1 MCGVAGYFQ
10 KENHNDQSLKKRL
23 SKMITSIEHRGPDA
37 KSYWFSDNYSAGL
50 GHARLSIIDLSE
62 KAKQPMISS
71 SGRYVISYNGEIYN
85 FKVLKKEI
93 SFKKN
98 IKWKSN
104 SDTEVILEAIELWGI
119 NETLN
124 KINGIFVFAIFDTF
138 EKKLFLTRDRFG
150 VKPLYYKLD
159 DGYLNFCSELK
170 GIISF
175 QEQKPC
181 INYNS
186 IMNYLKYSYISYP
199 DTIYNS
205 IFQVDPGCIISFD
218 STLRLKK
225 EYYWSAIEQ
234 AKKSKKE
241 QFKADKG
248 NIIDELDKILNNTV
262 KNQMVSDVPLGSFLS
277 GGIDS
282 SLITSIMQKNSLS
295 KINTF
300 SIGFSENKYNEAH
313 HAKMIAEH
321 LGTNHTEFIV
331 EPKELSDLIY
341 QLPDIYDEPFAD
353 SSQLPTYL
361 LSKLTSNH
369 VTVALSGDG
378 GDEIFS
384 GYNRYIWA
392 NIIKNYS
399 TYCPRIVQG
408 YLNRFINNTPDKV
421 IDRIYTILTFL
432 LPGSFKSKNPSAN
445 IKKFINLTQMQNNE
459 KLYDDFLTYIKNPEE
474 ILKSDLTLEFQSNLF
489 ENLESLEFIEK
500 MMVKDTIGYMTND
513 ILCKV
518 DRASMANS
526 LEVRVP
532 FIDEN
537 IFNFAWKIPMKF
549 KNSNLNGKIIL
560 KDLLKKYLPVELYE
574 RGKMGFGIP
583 IDDWIRG
590 SLRELFHDVLSEQSI
605 KRHNVLK
612 YEKVNQLLSKQSKG
626 LNLGNQIWV
635 IFILHLWIE
644 RWR

>member
-10 KENHNDQSLKKRL
+10 KENHINQGLDDKLN
-23 SKMITSIEHRGPDA
+23 KMIDSIEHRGPDA
-37 KSYWFSDNYSAGL
+37 NSCWFSKNYSMGL

-71 SGRYVISYNGEIYN
+71 SGRYVISYNGEVYN
-85 FKVLKKEI
+85 FQVLKKEI
-93 SFKKN
+93 SVKKN
-98 IKWKSN
+98 IEWKSN
-104 SDTEVILEAIELWGI
+104 SDTEVILEAIELWGL
-119 NETLN
+119 NKALN
-124 KINGIFVFAIFDTF
+124 KINGIFAFAIFDTF
-138 EKKLFLTRDRFG
+138 EKKLFLARDRFG

-159 DGYLNFCSELK
+159 NGHVNFCSELK
-170 GIISF
+170 GIVSF
-175 QEQKPC
+175 QEKKPH
-181 INYNS
+181 INHNS
-186 IMNYLKYSYISYP
+186 VINYLKYSYISYP
-199 DTIYNS
+199 DTIYDS
-205 IFQVDPGCIISFD
+205 IFQIDPGCIISFD
-218 STLRLKK
+218 GNLKFK
-225 EYYWSAIEQ
+225 KNYYWSAIKQ
-234 AKKSKKE
+234 AKISKGE
-241 QFKADKG
+241 QFKFDKE
-248 NIIDELDKILNNTV
+248 NIVDKLDKILNITV
-262 KNQMVSDVPLGSFLS
+262 KKQMVSDVPLGSFLS

-282 SLITSIMQKNSLS
+282 SLITSIMQNNSSS

-300 SIGFSENKYNEAH
+300 SIGFSELKYNEAH
-313 HAKMIAEH
+313 HAKKIAEY

-331 EPKELSDLIY
+331 KPKELSDLIY

-392 NIIKNYS
+392 NILKNYS
-399 TYCPRIVQG
+399 IYCPKIVRG
-408 YLNRFINNTPDKV
+408 YLSSFTNNISDKAL
-421 IDRIYTILTFL
+421 DKIYTILTYL

-445 IKKFINLTQMQNNE
+445 IKKFINLSQIENNE
-459 KLYDDFLTYIKNPEE
+459 KLYDNFLTYVKDPEE
-474 ILKSDLTLEFQSNLF
+474 ILNQGLKYEYQSNLF
-489 ENLESLEFIEK
+489 ENLEDFEFIEK
-500 MMVKDTIGYMTND
+500 MMIKDTIGYMTND

-537 IFNFAWKIPMKF
+537 VFNFAWKIPLRY
-549 KNSNLNGKIIL
+549 KNSNLKGKIIL
-560 KDLLKKYLPVELYE
+560 KNLLTKYLPVELYE
-574 RGKMGFGIP
+574 RGKMGFGVP

-605 KRHNVLK
+605 KRNNILK
-612 YEKVNQLLSKQSKG
+612 YEKVNQLMNQHSKG

-635 IFILHLWIE
+635 VFILHLWIE